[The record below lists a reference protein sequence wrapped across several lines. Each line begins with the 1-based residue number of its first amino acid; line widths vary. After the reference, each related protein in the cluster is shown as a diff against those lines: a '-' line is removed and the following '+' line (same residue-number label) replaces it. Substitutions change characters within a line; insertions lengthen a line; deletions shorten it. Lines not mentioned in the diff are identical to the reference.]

1 MFNEKNG
8 EKFGKIGYYYA
19 NKKKGGS
26 PMSEMINNREYRQK
40 VLKELIKEL
49 HRGATVDE
57 IKPRF
62 EKLIQ
67 GISVTEI
74 TEMEQALIM
83 EGMPV
88 EEIQRLCDVHASVFK
103 GSIEEIH
110 RPQDPGET
118 LGHPINT
125 FKLENDKLRALINN
139 EIKPQLDLYKET
151 ASGESLKKLVKGF
164 ERLWEIDKHYS
175 RKENL
180 LFPYLEK
187 YGITAPP
194 QVMWGVDD
202 EIRSDIKEVN
212 KLLATSG
219 QAKDILIEKAEEAVD
234 KVIEMIFKEENILFP
249 MAIDTL
255 TEDEWLEI
263 ARASEEIGYCLIEQI
278 ERWEPVREDIIEKEQ
293 EDLSQPTDKKGYVE
307 FDAGCLAPEEINA
320 MLNTLPIDITF
331 VGKDGTVKYF
341 TQGKERIFAR
351 PKTVLGRRVEH
362 CHPPASVHIVEKI
375 VEDLESGRK
384 DHEDFWI
391 RMGDKFVYIRYFA
404 VRNEKGE
411 YLGVI
416 EVSQDIAPIQ
426 EITGEKRL
434 LSDE

>member
-1 MFNEKNG
+1 
-8 EKFGKIGYYYA
+8 
-19 NKKKGGS
+19 
-26 PMSEMINNREYRQK
+26 MSEMINNREYRQK

-49 HRGATVDE
+49 HNGKSVEE

-67 GISVTEI
+67 GISVAEI
-74 TEMEQALIM
+74 SEMEQALIM

-88 EEIQRLCDVHASVFK
+88 EEIQRLCDVHAAVFK
-103 GSIEEIH
+103 GSIDEIH
-110 RPQDPGET
+110 RPQKPEEEP
-118 LGHPINT
+118 GHPIHI
-125 FKLENDKLRALINN
+125 FKIENEEISNLINN
-139 EIKPQLDLYKET
+139 EIRPQLERYKSGDET
-151 ASGESLKKLVKGF
+151 EILNKLAEVFQK
-164 ERLWEIDKHYS
+164 LWEIDKHYS

-194 QVMWGVDD
+194 KVMWGVDD
-202 EIRSDIKEVN
+202 EIRDGIKEIN
-212 KLLATSG
+212 KVLSTDDVKKELL
-219 QAKDILIEKAEEAVD
+219 LEKAEETVD
-234 KVIEMIFKEENILFP
+234 KAIEMVFKEENILFP
-249 MAIDTL
+249 MALDTL
-255 TEDEWLEI
+255 TEDEWAEI
-263 ARASEEIGYCLIEQI
+263 ARASNEIGYCLVTPKDE
-278 ERWEPVREDIIEKEQ
+278 WKPVRVDVVEKTQKEGIQ
-293 EDLSQPTDKKGYVE
+293 SPVNQGFVE

-320 MLNTLPIDITF
+320 MLNTLPLDITY
-331 VGKDGTVKYF
+331 VDKDGNVKYF

-351 PKTVLGRRVEH
+351 PKTIIGRKVEN

-391 RMGDKFVYIRYFA
+391 KMGEKYAYIRYFA
-404 VRNEKGE
+404 VRNKEGE

-416 EVSQDIAPIQ
+416 EVTQDIVPIQ

-434 LSDE
+434 LSE